1 MKQWQLFAVLEGTS
15 KTVSGVFQDVVGRA
29 MASIEIGCIA
39 AMMIGIVQAVGGF
52 LGFWKRVTSGKTQL
66 SSLIPNKAVLW
77 AIAFGFMAAI
87 PGTVISLY
95 TFTLGAEFSAR
106 TLLISASIVPGAIL
120 GRYVWGSITDP
131 LGIRQWVGMALFLIA
146 CWAILEFPTDFGFQ
160 PWVWWTLVI
169 TFTQSINEFLSRKA
183 ADAKLD
189 PWTNNFWVGVSTVFW
204 TFLALAVWVS
214 IFGTN
219 TYVIGPQLVLG
230 SFVLGIIVTGMIAFK
245 LLSYAGGGTIA
256 LKKVIMQGTYLVTF
270 TTVGVVFY
278 GQPFTVGHM
287 LGLVL
292 FLPAFAFMDK
302 DTWKGMR
309 TLFGSRP
316 QTAS

>member
-1 MKQWQLFAVLEGTS
+1 MKQWQIFAVLEGTS

-39 AMMIGIVQAVGGF
+39 AMMIGTVQATGGF
-52 LGFWKRVTSGKTQL
+52 LGFWKRVGAGKAQL
-66 SSLIPNKAVLW
+66 SSLIPNKAILW

-87 PGTVISLY
+87 PGTVVSLY

-131 LGIRQWVGMALFLIA
+131 LGLRQWVGMAIFLVA
-146 CWAILEFPTDFGFQ
+146 CWAILEFPTDFGLE

-189 PWTNNFWVGVSTVFW
+189 PWTNNFWVGTSTVFW
-204 TFLALAVWVS
+204 TFLALAVWVGV
-214 IFGTN
+214 FGSS

-230 SFVLGIIVTGMIAFK
+230 SLALGLIVTGMIMFK

-270 TTVGVVFY
+270 TVVGVVFY
-278 GQPFTVGHM
+278 SQPFTVGHFV
-287 LGLVL
+287 GLAL

-302 DTWKGMR
+302 DTWDGMR
-309 TLFGSRP
+309 GLFGPRP